1 MIQPQKELDKT
12 KTETAQTLTA
22 GAKQIAIR
30 LGLLLAPGI
39 LVFGSDFIGLLDGR
53 AQTSLALAYTYPF
66 LIAGWLVYIVV
77 ETIWFHIVK
86 RTASRNCNLWLLAFV
101 SSVIYFLATRR

>member
-1 MIQPQKELDKT
+1 MIQTPDILDKT
-12 KTETAQTLTA
+12 KPEVAQTLTA

-30 LGLLLAPGI
+30 LGLLLAPGL
-39 LVFGSDFIGLLDGR
+39 LVFGADSIGLLSGR

-77 ETIWFHIVK
+77 ETIWFHIFK
-86 RTASRNCNLWLLAFV
+86 RTASRNCNMWLLVFV
-101 SSVIYFLATRR
+101 LAAIYFLATRR